1 MRVLPDFS
9 KEVINII
16 KEIGI
21 VVDEEDEYGNPIS
34 FYYLPI
40 WFKDVN
46 GHIFECTFDELP
58 DIAKEVHRLYIN
70 QK

>member
-1 MRVLPDFS
+1 MRELPDFP
-9 KEVINII
+9 KEVISII

-21 VVDEEDEYGNPIS
+21 VVDDEDEYGNFIS
-34 FYYLPI
+34 FCYLPI

-58 DIAKEVHRLYIN
+58 DIVKEIHRLYIN